1 MSANKLSMSDLDHIA
16 KLARINLTQSEKETF
31 LPQLES
37 VIEYF
42 DVLNKVNTDG
52 VEPTFRVNEQS
63 NVLRNDEVKESLS
76 VTDAL
81 SGASRTKDNYFV
93 VTRTIKNGK

>member
-1 MSANKLSMSDLDHIA
+1 MSATKINKEDLDHIA
-16 KLARINLTQSEKETF
+16 KLARIDLTESEKALF

-42 DVLNKVNTDG
+42 DVLNKVDIDG

-63 NVLRNDEVKESLS
+63 NVLRVDEVKESLS
-76 VTDAL
+76 VIDAL
-81 SGASRTKDNYFV
+81 SGAARTKDNYFI
-93 VTRTIKNGK
+93 VTRTIKNGE

>member
-1 MSANKLSMSDLDHIA
+1 MSASKISPSDLDHIA
-16 KLARINLTQSEKETF
+16 KLARIDLSESEKETF

-52 VEPTFRVNEQS
+52 VEPTFRVNNQS
-63 NVLRNDEVKESLS
+63 NVLRTDEIKESLPI
-76 VTDAL
+76 TDAL

>member
-1 MSANKLSMSDLDHIA
+1 MSSTKISPSDLDHIA
-16 KLARINLTQSEKETF
+16 KLARINLTDSEKTTF

-52 VEPTFRVNEQS
+52 IEPTFRVNDQS
-63 NVLRNDEVKESLS
+63 NVFRTDEIKESLPVS
-76 VTDAL
+76 DAL
-81 SGASRTKDNYFV
+81 NGAARTKDNYFV
-93 VTRTIKNGK
+93 VTATIKK